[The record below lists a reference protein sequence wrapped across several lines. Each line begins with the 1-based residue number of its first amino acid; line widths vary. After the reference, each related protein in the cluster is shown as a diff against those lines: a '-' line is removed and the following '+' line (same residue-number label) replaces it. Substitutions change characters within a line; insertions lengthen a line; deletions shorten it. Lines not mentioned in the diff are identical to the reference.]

1 MDAAQSQDGKRYHLN
16 IHQTFLLFFA
26 GVGLIVFSPILII
39 FTDTVNAFA
48 VSSTLKSQ
56 NYMVSL
62 IREYSYILADEM
74 SEGAL
79 LLSYD
84 DDKQEEQDF
93 GAWRMARMASDVRY
107 DALIEEV
114 SKLSSS
120 QMASLALTDIAD
132 AKNTLDMINT
142 KIEQSEYVH
151 LDTFLDAHKNLNSA
165 LHLLQSDI
173 IQPQNPG
180 QFAIQQVLQV
190 QLSAQTLFDV
200 TSHEGVFI
208 LSMLKEQG
216 QIEEGTLQKLTV
228 LRDTAQEKREYLALQ
243 IEKIAQ
249 KRHYTSKDNAFMLF
263 TALQNLEDRFLD
275 LDQMRRQ
282 IYAAS
287 LLGVEFPVTY
297 EEWRE
302 QLKQTLK
309 AAEEVERVVASPSQS
324 ALGENLRDLIQRLMI
339 ITAAGFI
346 AVAILYIL
354 FLFLKVR
361 ILKPVDMI
369 TQQMT
374 GLAAGDLHLDLP
386 ETHRMD
392 EVAEMI
398 EALKIFQ
405 QTAVNA
411 RRLASIPEK
420 NPDPIIELNENGMI
434 TYMNQAA
441 QKEFPNMYMV
451 DGTVHPIFKDFFDL
465 QIEGMRLNKSSL
477 LQVKQVNDK
486 YYERY
491 TTFVELQNKMLVRV
505 FLRDITDKRNQ
516 EMALRDSQQRA
527 EAFMN
532 ALEASKTGLV
542 ILKYKDGKHTVDYM
556 NNSFS
561 KITGYHVEDFLSQS
575 FEFLAGEQTDRLTLS
590 GIRSAVD
597 KGLSISREI
606 QCHRKDTEMFWARM
620 HLAPIRDANGVAV
633 KYSLI
638 LEDISEEKL
647 RQENAKKQQN
657 LVSVGEMA
665 GGMAHEINNAL
676 QPILGL
682 SEALNTQFSQDEQ
695 FKDKQ
700 ELTQVIY
707 EYALFA
713 KNIVTDM
720 LAFTRQ
726 DSTTLEEIKIQDVL
740 HQNIPL
746 LKDNIPE
753 GVKLDAEDLTFDSTD
768 QDEVVRINKTGFF
781 QILTNLVRNA
791 CHAMNEEGNIRI
803 SSRAETLEQGNSYN
817 MASGRYLLIDI
828 SDTGCGMDERTKA
841 KIFEPFFSTKDVGK
855 GTGLGLSVVFG
866 ILKSWNGGITVD
878 SKVGE
883 GTTFTLLIPI
893 QEKNIEA
900 DPTVYSI

>member
-1 MDAAQSQDGKRYHLN
+1 MDAVQTPVEGRYHLN
-16 IHQTFLLFFA
+16 IHQTFLIFFA
-26 GVGLIVFSPILII
+26 GVGLIVFSPIMII
-39 FTDTVNAFA
+39 FTDTINAFT
-48 VSSTLKSQ
+48 VSSTLKRQ
-56 NYMVSL
+56 NYMVGL
-62 IREYSYILADEM
+62 IREYSYELADEM
-74 SEGAL
+74 SKGAL
-79 LLSYD
+79 ILSNGD
-84 DDKQEEQDF
+84 DQVDVKDL
-93 GAWRMARMASDVRY
+93 GAWRTARMSSEVKY
-107 DALIEEV
+107 DSLVEEV

-120 QMASLALTDIAD
+120 QMESLALVDIRD
-132 AKNTLDMINT
+132 ARNTLEMINA
-142 KIEQSEYVH
+142 KIENNEYVH
-151 LDTFLDAHKNLNSA
+151 IDTFLETHKDLNSA
-165 LHLLQSDI
+165 LNLLQSDI

-180 QFAIQQVLQV
+180 QFAIQQILQV
-190 QLSAQTLFDV
+190 QLSAQMLFDV
-200 TSHEGVFI
+200 TSQEGVFI
-208 LSMLKEQG
+208 LRMLKEHG
-216 QIEEGTLQKLTV
+216 QIEEGTLQKLAV

-243 IEKIAQ
+243 IEKMSQ
-249 KRHYTSKDNAFMLF
+249 KRHYTSRDNAFKLF
-263 TALQNLEDRFLD
+263 TALQSLEDRFLE
-275 LDQMRRQ
+275 LDQMRRK

-297 EEWRE
+297 EEWQD
-302 QLKQTLK
+302 QLKKTLR
-309 AAEEVERVVASPSQS
+309 AAEDVERVVASPSQS
-324 ALGENLRDLIQRLMI
+324 ALGNNLKDLIQRLMI
-339 ITAAGFI
+339 ISAAGFI

-354 FLFLKVR
+354 FLLLKVR

-411 RRLASIPEK
+411 RRLASIPER

-465 QIEGMRLNKSSL
+465 QIEGMRQNVSSL
-477 LQVKQVNDK
+477 LQIKQVNDK

-491 TTFVELQNKMLVRV
+491 TTFVGLQNKMLVRV

-516 EMALRDSQQRA
+516 EMALQDSQQRA

-542 ILKYKDGKHTVDYM
+542 ILKHKDGKHTVDYM

-561 KITGYHVEDFLSQS
+561 KITGYQVEDFLSQN
-575 FEFLAGEQTDRLTLS
+575 FEFLAGEQTDKLTLS
-590 GIRSAVD
+590 GIKSAVD
-597 KGLSISREI
+597 KSLSISREI
-606 QCHRKDTEMFWARM
+606 LCHKKDEQTFWARM
-620 HLAPIRDANGVAV
+620 HLAPIRDASGAAV

-682 SEALNTQFSQDEQ
+682 SEALNTQFLKDEK

-700 ELTQVIY
+700 QLTQVIY

-726 DSTTLEEIKIQDVL
+726 DSTTLEDIKIQDVI
-740 HQNIPL
+740 HHNIPL
-746 LKDNIPE
+746 LKDNMPS
-753 GVKLDAEDLTFDSTD
+753 GVTLEAEDLILGSDD
-768 QDEVVRINKTGFF
+768 ADEMVRINKTGFF

-791 CHAMNEEGNIRI
+791 CHAMNEEGQITI
-803 SSRAETLEQGNSYN
+803 TSRTEMLEQGNSYH
-817 MASGRYLLIDI
+817 MAAGRYLLMDI
-828 SDTGCGMDERTKA
+828 ADTGCGMDERTKA

-893 QEKNIEA
+893 LQKRSESDQPI
-900 DPTVYSI
+900 